1 VTAHQVISALVNL
14 SGNDDEPLKVYNI
27 DTGIEMD
34 IESVEHD
41 DGLVIKVK
49 QLKHRRP
56 GYVLAC
62 GSGAGD
68 CALPFGGST
77 PLGDLP
83 GDYHDHPLGRSGAN
97 R

>member
-49 QLKHRRP
+49 QP
-56 GYVLAC
+56 IGE
-62 GSGAGD
+62 
-68 CALPFGGST
+68 
-77 PLGDLP
+77 
-83 GDYHDHPLGRSGAN
+83 
-97 R
+97 